1 MYNPF
6 YKAITRQLFAY
17 NFQIHKTHKTYTP
30 FYKLLVGNFL
40 YITFN
45 KDVAMKLQDSEP
57 RCF

>member
-6 YKAITRQLFAY
+6 HKAITWQLFVY
-17 NFQIHKTHKTYTP
+17 NFQIHKTYAP

-45 KDVAMKLQDSEP
+45 KDVAMKLQDCEP